1 VNQLALPGEF
11 LAQVAPNHSGFHTL
25 NHSVWL
31 QQQPEF
37 TYTYSMI
44 HMIASA
50 LNMASLNGGAIPG
63 DSLTAVQTFL
73 YFVATPVGI
82 FLLIT
87 VLVLAGTREKKR
99 TEPGKKPSSVIDS
112 ID

>member
-1 VNQLALPGEF
+1 
-11 LAQVAPNHSGFHTL
+11 
-25 NHSVWL
+25 
-31 QQQPEF
+31 
-37 TYTYSMI
+37 MI

-50 LNMASLNGGAIPG
+50 LRMGSVEGGAMPG
-63 DSLTAVQTFL
+63 EPLTAVQTFL
-73 YFVATPVGI
+73 YFVATPVGL

-87 VLVLAGTREKKR
+87 VLVMAGTRKKKK

>member
-1 VNQLALPGEF
+1 
-11 LAQVAPNHSGFHTL
+11 
-25 NHSVWL
+25 
-31 QQQPEF
+31 
-37 TYTYSMI
+37 MI

-50 LNMASLNGGAIPG
+50 FNMGYNDGGAMPG

-73 YFVATPVGI
+73 YFVATPIGL
-82 FLLIT
+82 FLLISG
-87 VLVLAGTREKKR
+87 LVVVGTREKKK